1 VKNLLTAGIAGWR
14 PFAGLFGPTHGILDR
29 LNPASVQSTMSL
41 IADGVAKGCPFE
53 PSHVS
58 FVDSQQIA
66 SITNS
71 TRITQMGPPSRVP
84 DARGHGGAAW
94 GILDSDRQTCHH
106 GAGAV
111 KLFIA
116 LLNFGQHRLVR
127 FLQGW
132 TGRSDEY

>member
-1 VKNLLTAGIAGWR
+1 MIQKWGDCDTNESPSSAFHPIREESAHRRHRRLAAIR
-14 PFAGLFGPTHGILDR
+14 GLFGTTPRPFWNR

-71 TRITQMGPPSRVP
+71 TRITQMGPSSRVP
-84 DARGHGGAAW
+84 DARGHGRG
-94 GILDSDRQTCHH
+94 GMGYSGL
-106 GAGAV
+106 
-111 KLFIA
+111 
-116 LLNFGQHRLVR
+116 
-127 FLQGW
+127 
-132 TGRSDEY
+132 